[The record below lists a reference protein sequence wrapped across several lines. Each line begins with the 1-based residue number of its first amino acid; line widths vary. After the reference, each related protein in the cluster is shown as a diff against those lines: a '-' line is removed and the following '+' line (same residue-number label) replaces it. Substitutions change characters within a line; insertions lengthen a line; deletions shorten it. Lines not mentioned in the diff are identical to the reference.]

1 MLSNLRLS
9 RTTHARILSDPCQ
22 DYQLMYYKTQHRIG
36 IRDKRST
43 KQILQ
48 FGGQGFN
55 AFSRDQLWEV
65 GKEVRALI
73 VDGKSVEEA
82 KAFANTKL

>member
-48 FGGQGFN
+48 FGGQDFN

-73 VDGKSVEEA
+73 VDGKSVEET

>member
-1 MLSNLRLS
+1 MPAL
-9 RTTHARILSDPCQ
+9 ILLYPCQ

-36 IRDKRST
+36 IRDKRNG

-48 FGGQGFN
+48 FGGQDFS

-65 GKEVRALI
+65 GKEVSALI
-73 VDGKSVEEA
+73 VDGSSLQEA
-82 KAFANTKL
+82 KDFANTKL

>member
-1 MLSNLRLS
+1 
-9 RTTHARILSDPCQ
+9 
-22 DYQLMYYKTQHRIG
+22 MYYKTRHRIG
-36 IRDKRST
+36 IRDKRNG

-48 FGGQGFN
+48 FGGRDFN

-65 GKEVRALI
+65 GKEVSALI
-73 VDGKSVEEA
+73 VDGESLEEA

>member
-1 MLSNLRLS
+1 
-9 RTTHARILSDPCQ
+9 
-22 DYQLMYYKTQHRIG
+22 MYYKTQHRIG

-48 FGGQGFN
+48 FGGQAFN

-65 GKEVRALI
+65 GEEVRAQI
-73 VDGKSVEEA
+73 VDGKSLEEA

>member
-1 MLSNLRLS
+1 
-9 RTTHARILSDPCQ
+9 
-22 DYQLMYYKTQHRIG
+22 MYYKTQHRIG
-36 IRDKRST
+36 IRDKRNG

-48 FGGQGFN
+48 FGGRDFS

-65 GKEVRALI
+65 GEEVRALT
-73 VDGKSVEEA
+73 VDGKNVEEA

>member
-1 MLSNLRLS
+1 MPAL
-9 RTTHARILSDPCQ
+9 ILLYPCQ

-48 FGGQGFN
+48 FGGQDFN